1 MKNGQYSSGIKTA
14 AMVLQMV
21 FLIVV
26 IVFFSLIVNL
36 FGRSM
41 LSFRD
46 IGNNSFFDSYYY
58 VEKMG
63 EEMKELTSYLQ
74 LQMGMRIREEDKD
87 LYKKYKLEFDD
98 GDSNFYYWFSHGEKV
113 YTNMGEH
120 IKEDEA
126 LKRAKKFGSYLYYD
140 DDTISFQGN
149 IKQADKRT
157 EMDMLRLFR
166 NGSNGGGLVVA
177 VDTALEKKRCH
188 SRCGKCLRHLFPM
201 GEIRTAHC
209 HFFIVMFF
217 DLYDLYYISNRK
229 RK

>member
-87 LYKKYKLEFDD
+87 LYKKYK
-98 GDSNFYYWFSHGEKV
+98 
-113 YTNMGEH
+113 
-120 IKEDEA
+120 
-126 LKRAKKFGSYLYYD
+126 
-140 DDTISFQGN
+140 
-149 IKQADKRT
+149 
-157 EMDMLRLFR
+157 
-166 NGSNGGGLVVA
+166 
-177 VDTALEKKRCH
+177 
-188 SRCGKCLRHLFPM
+188 
-201 GEIRTAHC
+201 IR
-209 HFFIVMFF
+209 V
-217 DLYDLYYISNRK
+217 
-229 RK
+229 